1 MCARAR
7 RLATLIGLAA
17 LLTLGGCGGS
27 SDATSAHALKLRRE
41 DLIAVCGALNSA
53 AGRVAVEVA
62 AAKQAWRL
70 IADGLPRVGPTAVA
84 PAIATA
90 ATSAA
95 GIVVPSPLGE
105 AQAMSLTGPAA
116 EIAGLFR
123 SYALLSTRGWRLI
136 AAAASEIE
144 RGTPAGARFARENVA
159 LYIESVYD
167 GHFTL
172 AQIGKRLLAGYRE
185 LGGVRVF
192 GAALPAAQVNALAA
206 TYSEA
211 SDRLHPHVGVR
222 LGS

>member
-1 MCARAR
+1 MM
-7 RLATLIGLAA
+7 LLGLAG

-27 SDATSAHALKLRRE
+27 GEATGAQALKLRRE
-41 DLIAVCGALNSA
+41 DLLAVSRALNSA
-53 AGRVAVEVA
+53 AGRVAVEVS

-70 IADGLPRVGPTAVA
+70 IANGLPRVSLAAVQPAVA
-84 PAIATA
+84 SAASDAAAIA
-90 ATSAA
+90 
-95 GIVVPSPLGE
+95 VPSPLQE
-105 AQAMSLTGPAA
+105 AEALSLTGPAA

-123 SYALLSTRGWRLI
+123 SYVVLSTRGWRLI
-136 AAAASEIE
+136 AAAVSEIE
-144 RGTPAGARFARENVA
+144 RGSPAGARFARENVA

-172 AQIGKRLLAGYRE
+172 AQIGKKLLAGYRE
-185 LGGVRVF
+185 LGGAGEF
-192 GAALPAAQVNALAA
+192 GAALAQARVSALAA